1 MMVFIPEFYGDFDKL
16 FDKFICSKTNRHPC
30 GFKLMIKSFAMVSIL
45 LNTQDIPHIEFCL
58 LQVNLTSG

>member
-16 FDKFICSKTNRHPC
+16 FDKFIWSKIPVD
-30 GFKLMIKSFAMVSIL
+30 FKLMIKSFSMMSIL
-45 LNTQDIPHIEFCL
+45 LNTRDIAHIEFCL